1 MSNTL
6 DRQLVE
12 LDEFPEEIV
21 ERGEEGYEYGLTREA
36 EPKAFGLGYLGN
48 LFTPYRQE
56 VIEPEVTTRTRL
68 DTLGMDSVP
77 GEYLKTYKPA
87 EYGEP
92 EFGLEYMPI
101 VRGSKAAFDYAV
113 DLFDSGEVMDKT
125 IDSIATIPSA
135 MSDAIS
141 DQVTAGMGMMMGYE
155 SMIDRDGTEIRYD
168 PLMAPAAMAPAGI
181 TARVVAKESGDTVL
195 GIFGGKLGTGA
206 KERVDLEQK
215 AVEEV
220 KSLPEVEIAPEAA
233 DKIVDGTSLVRAAA
247 YGDVTIKMRDEM
259 GDVIDKN
266 VHPMDAARLVKRYVF
281 QRSGVFLGEDDIKRY
296 EINTED
302 VNVGPD
308 FLKSLEDVNSIEKI
322 NTDFNLGVKLP
333 YAIDFPE
340 LFENYPHLR
349 DYNVEY
355 LDADDIAEGI
365 GGHHDIT
372 TKTIRMN
379 PEVVPK
385 FIQDEDTKRRYLSIM
400 LHEIQHAVDR
410 YEGRQ
415 AGANKYMFLPRDWKA
430 GQMSN
435 NIGMVREFQS
445 IVKETDSNRRLPNSE
460 ELFGPDALA
469 GDVDMIETQLDAII
483 NDLDTMKQVKTGEID
498 VKDAMPIVTEPEL
511 LLQIASSDYMTELF
525 KRAKARVDLKKRF
538 EEEKREA
545 YAKYMVASGEVDA
558 REVQDRFKEENR
570 YKQFSKGYGENVIR
584 IDMDDPMTTRL
595 GPIDTAGEVD
605 EAGRIE
611 EGFRPVP
618 GLFTD
623 YGAPQGKDLK
633 LTNYEGDPVSAQTND
648 AFSLMESDAVKA
660 VGLTEDDI
668 KAWRRPKEEGGNATS
683 EEFRK
688 SLKGRDETLQAMA
701 KKVEAGEADV
711 SEYRKMADER
721 RPISRVEKVPEPA
734 TPVEIVSALNKGQRA
749 KGIVGVNKSIPEGD
763 LITARLDI
771 NAYTDYDVW
780 VPTLTHPELKT
791 VYAPTVVMRD
801 VSFIKPGDK
810 AVTSALRVATGGEK
824 APFAVMQGKY
834 VDMNADDAFKYAQ
847 ETFDS
852 DEWTQVGY
860 DPVKRGFFYDRE
872 TGEAIVEA
880 DEVIQVGHL
889 VLARNASKVAP
900 EEFPFNRGGLMSRS

>member
-1 MSNTL
+1 MSNIL
-6 DRQLVE
+6 DKQLAD
-12 LDEFPEEIV
+12 LDGLPPEEIV
-21 ERGEEGYEYGLTREA
+21 VTGDEGYEYGMSRE
-36 EPKAFGLGYLGN
+36 EETGLIGAFRN
-48 LFTPYRQE
+48 LYTPVRRK
-56 VIEPEVTTRTRL
+56 VIEPEVTTYTQAV
-68 DTLGMDSVP
+68 DAMP
-77 GEYLKTYKPA
+77 GEYTKTYKPA
-87 EYGEP
+87 VYGE
-92 EFGLEYMPI
+92 EEVGFEYAPI

-113 DLFDSGEVMDKT
+113 DLFDSGEVMDKA
-125 IDSIATIPSA
+125 IDAVSAIPSA
-135 MSDAIS
+135 MSDAIA

-168 PLMAPAAMAPAGI
+168 PLMAPATVAPAGI
-181 TARVVAKESGDTVL
+181 AARVVAKESGDTVL

-215 AVEEV
+215 AIEEI

-233 DKIVDGTSLVRAAA
+233 NKIVDSTSLVRAAA
-247 YGDVTIKMRDEM
+247 YGDLTIKMRDEM

-296 EINTED
+296 EINTEN
-302 VNVGPD
+302 VNLGPE

-379 PEVVPK
+379 PKYVPK
-385 FIQDEDTKRRYLSIM
+385 FTQDEDTKRDYLSIM

-415 AGANKYMFLPRDWKA
+415 AGANKYMFLPSDFKMEEMQNNV
-430 GQMSN
+430 GMSLN
-435 NIGMVREFQS
+435 FDA
-445 IVKETDSNRRLPNSE
+445 IVKEASTNPRLPDAE

-469 GDVDMIETQLDAII
+469 GDVDMIESQLDAII
-483 NDLDTMKQVKTGEID
+483 NDLDTMRQVKLGELG
-498 VKDAMPIVTEPEL
+498 VKDAPPIVTDSEL
-511 LLQIASSDYMTELF
+511 LLQIANSDYMTELF
-525 KRAKARVDLKKRF
+525 KRARRYVETKQFLAEQKRQ
-538 EEEKREA
+538 A

-570 YKQFSKGYGENVIR
+570 YKQFRKGYSEGVVRRSR
-584 IDMDDPMTTRL
+584 IDMDDPETTRL
-595 GPIDTAGEVD
+595 GPIDTPGIVD
-605 EAGRIE
+605 EDGRTLDS
-611 EGFRPVP
+611 FRPVP

-623 YGAPQGKDLK
+623 AAAPQGKDLNLK
-633 LTNYEGDPVSAQTND
+633 DVRGIPVSEQTD
-648 AFSLMESDAVKA
+648 EAFSLMEPDTVKA
-660 VGLTEDDI
+660 VGLTDADI
-668 KAWRRPKEEGGNATS
+668 KAWREKNATS

-701 KKVEAGEADV
+701 KKIEAGDAEV
-711 SEYRKMADER
+711 SEYRQMADER
-721 RPISRVEKVPEPA
+721 RPIRRVEKVPEPA
-734 TPVEIVSALNKGQRA
+734 TPIEIVSALNKGQRA

-763 LITARLDI
+763 TITARLDI

-801 VSFIKPGDK
+801 VSFIKPDDK
-810 AVTSALRVATGGEK
+810 AVTSARKVAAGAEK
-824 APFAVMQGKY
+824 SPFAVMQGKY
-834 VDMNADDAFKYAQ
+834 VDMSADDAFKYAQ

-872 TGEAIVEA
+872 TGNAVVEA

-889 VLARNASKVAP
+889 VLARNAQTVTPDKFAFSS
-900 EEFPFNRGGLMSRS
+900 GGLMSR

>member
-6 DRQLVE
+6 DRQLTEIDE
-12 LDEFPEEIV
+12 LPEEIV

-92 EFGLEYMPI
+92 EFGFQYMPI

-113 DLFDSGEVMDKT
+113 DLFDSGEVMDKA
-125 IDSIATIPSA
+125 IDAVSAVPSA
-135 MSDAIS
+135 MSDAIA

-168 PLMAPAAMAPAGI
+168 PLMAPATVAPAGI
-181 TARVVAKESGDTVL
+181 AARVVAKESGDTVL

-215 AVEEV
+215 AVEEI

-233 DKIVDGTSLVRAAA
+233 NKIVDGTSLVRAAA

-266 VHPMDAARLVKRYVF
+266 VHPMDAARRVKNYVF
-281 QRSGVFLGEDDIKRY
+281 KRSGVFLGEDDIKRY
-296 EINTED
+296 EINTEN
-302 VNVGPD
+302 VNLGSE

-379 PEVVPK
+379 PKYVPK
-385 FIQDEDTKRRYLSIM
+385 FTQDEDTKRDYLSIM

-415 AGANKYMFLPRDWKA
+415 AGANKYMFLPRDFKMEEMQNNV
-430 GQMSN
+430 GMSLN
-435 NIGMVREFQS
+435 FGA
-445 IVKETDSNRRLPNSE
+445 IVKEADSNRKLPNSE

-483 NDLDTMKQVKTGEID
+483 NDLDTMRKVKLGELD
-498 VKDAMPIVTEPEL
+498 VKDAPPIVTEPKL
-511 LLQIASSDYMTELF
+511 LLEIASSDYMTELF
-525 KRAKARVDLKKRF
+525 KRAKRYVETKQFLAEQKRQ
-538 EEEKREA
+538 A
-545 YAKYMVASGEVDA
+545 YNKYLVASGEVDA

-570 YKQFSKGYGENVIR
+570 YKQFRKRYGENVVK
-584 IDMDDPMTTRL
+584 IDMDDPETTRL
-595 GPIDTAGEVD
+595 GPIDTPGIVD
-605 EAGRIE
+605 EDGRTMDSS
-611 EGFRPVP
+611 FVP

-623 YGAPQGKDLK
+623 YGAPQGKDLNLK
-633 LTNYEGDPVSAQTND
+633 DVRGIPVSEQTD
-648 AFSLMESDAVKA
+648 KAFSLMESDVAEPLDIGVSKFNIENSDKLLKNYTADDFKIAEEAAGTRSTAGSAAANQKINAPVKEGSDVSVRLNLNSKIDPDGPA
-660 VGLTEDDI
+660 APSNRMQTIHPVKPNGKPDYN
-668 KAWRRPKEEGGNATS
+668 KADSYMSGVTVENGVFDVNQTSRRNIAETGDKVPAASVQGKFTSTRNVLEEGGDIVEIGMNPKNLHLFIDLKTGQAVRGFEAATI
-683 EEFRK
+683 FRDRVYA
-688 SLKGRDETLQAMA
+688 KGVTYW
-701 KKVEAGEADV
+701 KKAEA
-711 SEYRKMADER
+711 
-721 RPISRVEKVPEPA
+721 PEPL
-734 TPVEIVSALNKGQRA
+734 PA
-749 KGIVGVNKSIPEGD
+749 KGDTPIDN
-763 LITARLDI
+763 
-771 NAYTDYDVW
+771 
-780 VPTLTHPELKT
+780 
-791 VYAPTVVMRD
+791 
-801 VSFIKPGDK
+801 
-810 AVTSALRVATGGEK
+810 
-824 APFAVMQGKY
+824 
-834 VDMNADDAFKYAQ
+834 
-847 ETFDS
+847 
-852 DEWTQVGY
+852 QVRY
-860 DPVKRGFFYDRE
+860 KM
-872 TGEAIVEA
+872 
-880 DEVIQVGHL
+880 
-889 VLARNASKVAP
+889 K
-900 EEFPFNRGGLMSRS
+900 RGGLMARQS

>member
-1 MSNTL
+1 ML
-6 DRQLVE
+6 
-12 LDEFPEEIV
+12 
-21 ERGEEGYEYGLTREA
+21 
-36 EPKAFGLGYLGN
+36 LGN
-48 LFTPYRQE
+48 LYTPVRRK
-56 VIEPEVTTRTRL
+56 VIEPEVTTYTQAV
-68 DTLGMDSVP
+68 DAMP
-77 GEYLKTYKPA
+77 GEYTKTYKPA
-87 EYGEP
+87 VYGE
-92 EFGLEYMPI
+92 EEVGFEYMPI

-113 DLFDSGEVMDKT
+113 DLFDSGEVMDKA
-125 IDSIATIPSA
+125 IDAISAVPSA
-135 MSDAIS
+135 MSDAIA

-168 PLMAPAAMAPAGI
+168 PLMAPATVAPAGI
-181 TARVVAKESGDTVL
+181 AARVVAKESGDTVL

-215 AVEEV
+215 AIEEI

-233 DKIVDGTSLVRAAA
+233 NKIVDSTSLVRAAA
-247 YGDVTIKMRDEM
+247 YGDLTIKMRDEM

-296 EINTED
+296 EINTEN
-302 VNVGPD
+302 VNLGPE

-379 PEVVPK
+379 PKYVPK
-385 FIQDEDTKRRYLSIM
+385 FTQDEDTKRDYLSIM

-415 AGANKYMFLPRDWKA
+415 AGANKYMFLPSDFKMEEMQNNV
-430 GQMSN
+430 GMSLN
-435 NIGMVREFQS
+435 FNA
-445 IVKETDSNRRLPNSE
+445 IVKEASTNPRLPDAE

-469 GDVDMIETQLDAII
+469 GDVDMIESQLDAII
-483 NDLDTMKQVKTGEID
+483 NDLDTMRQVKLGELG
-498 VKDAMPIVTEPEL
+498 VKDAPPIVTDSEL
-511 LLQIASSDYMTELF
+511 LLQIANSDYMTELF
-525 KRAKARVDLKKRF
+525 KRARRYVETKQFLAEQKRQ
-538 EEEKREA
+538 A
-545 YAKYMVASGEVDA
+545 YAKYAVASGEVDA

-584 IDMDDPMTTRL
+584 IDMDDPETTRL
-595 GPIDTAGEVD
+595 GPIDTPGIVD
-605 EAGRIE
+605 EDGRTLDS
-611 EGFRPVP
+611 FRPVP

-623 YGAPQGKDLK
+623 AAAPQGKDLNLK
-633 LTNYEGDPVSAQTND
+633 DVRGIPVSEQTD
-648 AFSLMESDAVKA
+648 EAFSLMEPDTVKA
-660 VGLTEDDI
+660 VGLTDADI
-668 KAWRRPKEEGGNATS
+668 KAWREKNATS

-701 KKVEAGEADV
+701 KKIEAGDAEV
-711 SEYRKMADER
+711 SEYRQMADER
-721 RPISRVEKVPEPA
+721 RPIRRVEKVPEPA
-734 TPVEIVSALNKGQRA
+734 TPIEIVSALNKGQRA

-763 LITARLDI
+763 TITARLDI

-801 VSFIKPGDK
+801 VSFIKPDDK
-810 AVTSALRVATGGEK
+810 AVTSARKVAAGAEK
-824 APFAVMQGKY
+824 SPFAVMQGKY
-834 VDMNADDAFKYAQ
+834 VDMSADDAFKYAQ

-872 TGEAIVEA
+872 TGNAVVEA

-889 VLARNASKVAP
+889 VLARNAQTVTPDKFAFSS
-900 EEFPFNRGGLMSRS
+900 GGLMSR

>member
-6 DRQLVE
+6 DRQLTEIDE
-12 LDEFPEEIV
+12 LPEEIV
-21 ERGEEGYEYGLTREA
+21 VTGDEGYEYGRTRE
-36 EPKAFGLGYLGN
+36 EETGLIGAFRN
-48 LFTPYRQE
+48 LYTPVRRK
-56 VIEPEVTTRTRL
+56 VIEPEVTTYTQAV
-68 DTLGMDSVP
+68 DAMP
-77 GEYLKTYKPA
+77 GEYTKTYKPA
-87 EYGEP
+87 VYGE
-92 EFGLEYMPI
+92 EEVGFEYAPI

-113 DLFDSGEVMDKT
+113 DLFDSGEVMDKA
-125 IDSIATIPSA
+125 IDAISAVPSA

-168 PLMAPAAMAPAGI
+168 PLMAPATVAPAGI
-181 TARVVAKESGDTVL
+181 AARVVAKESGDTVL

-215 AVEEV
+215 AVEEI

-233 DKIVDGTSLVRAAA
+233 NKIVDGTSLVRAAA

-266 VHPMDAARLVKRYVF
+266 VHPMDAARLVKNYVF
-281 QRSGVFLGEDDIKRY
+281 QRSGVFLGEDNIKRY
-296 EINTED
+296 EINTAD
-302 VNVGPD
+302 VNLGPG

-379 PEVVPK
+379 PKYVPK
-385 FIQDEDTKRRYLSIM
+385 FTQDEDTKREYLSIM
-400 LHEIQHAVDR
+400 LHEMQHAVDR

-415 AGANKYMFLPRDWKA
+415 AGANKYMFLPSDFKMEEMQNNV
-430 GQMSN
+430 GMSLN
-435 NIGMVREFQS
+435 FNA
-445 IVKETDSNRRLPNSE
+445 IVKEADSNRKLPNSE

-483 NDLDTMKQVKTGEID
+483 NDLDTMRKVKLGELD
-498 VKDAMPIVTEPEL
+498 VKDAPPIVTEPKL
-511 LLQIASSDYMTELF
+511 LLEIASSDYMTELF
-525 KRAKARVDLKKRF
+525 KRAKRYVETKQFLAEQKRQ
-538 EEEKREA
+538 A
-545 YAKYMVASGEVDA
+545 YNKYLVASGEVDA
-558 REVQDRFKEENR
+558 REVEDRFKETNR
-570 YKQFSKGYGENVIR
+570 YKQFKKSYSEKFVK
-584 IDMDDPMTTRL
+584 IDMDNPDTTRL
-595 GPIDTAGEVD
+595 APIDTPGTVD
-605 EAGRIE
+605 ESGRLMT
-611 EGFRPVP
+611 PYPSTP
-618 GLFTD
+618 GIFTD
-623 YGAPQGKDLK
+623 YGAPQGKDLNLK
-633 LTNYEGDPVSAQTND
+633 DVRGIPVSQQTD
-648 AFSLMESDAVKA
+648 EAFSLMEPDTVKA
-660 VGLTEDDI
+660 VGLTDADI
-668 KAWRRPKEEGGNATS
+668 KAWRERNATS

-711 SEYRKMADER
+711 SEYRQMADER
-721 RPISRVEKVPEPA
+721 RPIRRVEKVPEPA
-734 TPVEIVSALNKGQRA
+734 TPVEIVSALNAGQRA
-749 KGIVGVNKSIPEGD
+749 KGIVGVNKAIPDGD

-771 NAYTDYDVW
+771 NAYTNYDVW

-791 VYAPTVVMRD
+791 VYAPAVVMRD
-801 VSFIKPGDK
+801 VSFIKPDDK
-810 AVTSALRVATGGEK
+810 AVTSARRVATGGEK
-824 APFAVMQGKY
+824 SPFAVMQGRY

-872 TGEAIVEA
+872 TGNAVVEA

-889 VLARNASKVAP
+889 VLARNAQTMTPDKFAFSG
-900 EEFPFNRGGLMSRS
+900 GGLMSRKSL

>member
-1 MSNTL
+1 MSNIL
-6 DRQLVE
+6 DKQLAD
-12 LDEFPEEIV
+12 LDGLPPEEIV
-21 ERGEEGYEYGLTREA
+21 VTGDEGYEYGMSRE
-36 EPKAFGLGYLGN
+36 EETGLIGAFRN
-48 LFTPYRQE
+48 LYTPVRRK
-56 VIEPEVTTRTRL
+56 VIEPEVTTYTQAV
-68 DTLGMDSVP
+68 DAMP
-77 GEYLKTYKPA
+77 GEYTKTYKPA
-87 EYGEP
+87 VYGE
-92 EFGLEYMPI
+92 EEVGFEYAPI

-113 DLFDSGEVMDKT
+113 DLFDSGEVMDKA
-125 IDSIATIPSA
+125 IDAISAVPSA

-168 PLMAPAAMAPAGI
+168 PLMAPATVAPAGI
-181 TARVVAKESGDTVL
+181 AARVVAKESGDTVL

-266 VHPMDAARLVKRYVF
+266 VHPMDAARLVKNYVF
-281 QRSGVFLGEDDIKRY
+281 KRSGVFLGEDDIKRY
-296 EINTED
+296 EINTEN
-302 VNVGPD
+302 VNLGSE

-365 GGHHDIT
+365 GGHHDIS

-379 PEVVPK
+379 PEHVPK
-385 FIQDEDTKRRYLSIM
+385 FTQDEDTKRDYLSIM

-415 AGANKYMFLPRDWKA
+415 AGANKYMFLPSDFKMEEMQNNV
-430 GQMSN
+430 GMSLN
-435 NIGMVREFQS
+435 FNA
-445 IVKETDSNRRLPNSE
+445 IVKEASTNPKLPDAE
-460 ELFGPDALA
+460 ELFGADALA
-469 GDVDMIETQLDAII
+469 GDVDMIESQLDAII
-483 NDLDTMKQVKTGEID
+483 NDLDTMRQVKLGELG
-498 VKDAMPIVTEPEL
+498 VKDAPPIVTDSEL
-511 LLQIASSDYMTELF
+511 LLQIANSDYMTELF
-525 KRAKARVDLKKRF
+525 KRARRYVETKQFLAEQKRQAR
-538 EEEKREA
+538 
-545 YAKYMVASGEVDA
+545 AKYFVASGEVDA

-570 YKQFSKGYGENVIR
+570 YKQFRKGYGENVVR
-584 IDMDDPMTTRL
+584 IDMDDPETTRL
-595 GPIDTAGEVD
+595 GPIDTPGIVD
-605 EAGRIE
+605 EDGRTMDSS
-611 EGFRPVP
+611 FVP

-623 YGAPQGKDLK
+623 TAAPQGKDLNLK
-633 LTNYEGDPVSAQTND
+633 DVRGIPVSEQTD
-648 AFSLMESDAVKA
+648 EAFSLMESDTVKA
-660 VGLTEDDI
+660 VGLTDADI

-701 KKVEAGEADV
+701 KKVEAGEADI
-711 SEYRKMADER
+711 SEYRQMADER
-721 RPISRVEKVPEPA
+721 RPIRRVDKVPEPA
-734 TPVEIVSALNKGQRA
+734 TPVEIVSALNAGQRA
-749 KGIVGVNKSIPEGD
+749 KGIVGVNRAIPEGD

-771 NAYTDYDVW
+771 NAYTNYDVW

-801 VSFIKPGDK
+801 VSFIKPEDK
-810 AVTSALRVATGGEK
+810 AVTSARKVAAGAEK
-824 APFAVMQGKY
+824 SPFAVMQGKY
-834 VDMNADDAFKYAQ
+834 VDMTANDAFKYAQ

-872 TGEAIVEA
+872 TGNAVVEA

-889 VLARNASKVAP
+889 VLARNAQTVTPDKFAFSS
-900 EEFPFNRGGLMSRS
+900 GGLMSR

>member
-6 DRQLVE
+6 DRQLTEIDE
-12 LDEFPEEIV
+12 LPEEIV

-48 LFTPYRQE
+48 LFAPYRQK

-92 EFGLEYMPI
+92 EFGFQYMPI

-113 DLFDSGEVMDKT
+113 DLFDSGEVMDKA
-125 IDSIATIPSA
+125 IDAVSAVPSA

-141 DQVTAGMGMMMGYE
+141 DQVTASMGMMMGYE

-168 PLMAPAAMAPAGI
+168 PLMAPATVAPAGI
-181 TARVVAKESGDTVL
+181 AARVVAKESGDTVL

-215 AVEEV
+215 AIEEI

-233 DKIVDGTSLVRAAA
+233 NKIVGGTSLVRAVER
-247 YGDVTIKMRDEM
+247 GDVTLKMRDEM

-281 QRSGVFLGEDDIKRY
+281 QRSGVFLGEDNIKRY
-296 EINTED
+296 EINTEN
-302 VNVGPD
+302 VNLGPE

-365 GGHHDIT
+365 MGHHDT
-372 TKTIRMN
+372 ATKTIRMN
-379 PEVVPK
+379 PKYVPK
-385 FIQDEDTKRRYLSIM
+385 FTQDEDTKREYLSTM

-415 AGANKYMFLPRDWKA
+415 AGANKYMFLPSDFKMEEIQNNV
-430 GQMSN
+430 GMSLN
-435 NIGMVREFQS
+435 FNA
-445 IVKETDSNRRLPNSE
+445 IVKEADSNRKLPNSE

-483 NDLDTMKQVKTGEID
+483 NDLDTMKKVKLGELD
-498 VKDAMPIVTEPEL
+498 VKDAPPIVTEPKL
-511 LLQIASSDYMTELF
+511 LLEIASSDYMTELF
-525 KRAKARVDLKKRF
+525 RRAKRHVETKQFLAEQKRQ
-538 EEEKREA
+538 A
-545 YAKYMVASGEVDA
+545 YKKYMVASGEVDA
-558 REVQDRFKEENR
+558 REVEDRFKEENR
-570 YKQFSKGYGENVIR
+570 YKQFRKGFSEGVVR
-584 IDMDDPMTTRL
+584 RSRL
-595 GPIDTAGEVD
+595 GPIDSPENVN
-605 EAGRIE
+605 EAGRITFAGAE
-611 EGFRPVP
+611 FDESGVSPVP

-623 YGAPQGKDLK
+623 YGAPQGKDLNLK
-633 LTNYEGDPVSAQTND
+633 DVRGIPVSKQTD
-648 AFSLMESDAVKA
+648 EAFSLMESDTVKA
-660 VGLTEDDI
+660 VGLTDADI
-668 KAWRRPKEEGGNATS
+668 KAWREKNATS

-701 KKVEAGEADV
+701 KKVEAGDAEV
-711 SEYRKMADER
+711 SEYRQMADER
-721 RPISRVEKVPEPA
+721 RPIRRVDKVPEPA
-734 TPVEIVSALNKGQRA
+734 TPVEIVSALNAGQRA
-749 KGIVGVNKSIPEGD
+749 KGIVGVNKAIPEGD
-763 LITARLDI
+763 VITARLDI
-771 NAYTDYDVW
+771 NAYTNYDVW

-810 AVTSALRVATGGEK
+810 AVTSARKVAAGAEK
-824 APFAVMQGKY
+824 SPFAVMQGKY
-834 VDMNADDAFKYAQ
+834 VDMTADDAFKYAQ
-847 ETFDS
+847 ETFNS

-889 VLARNASKVAP
+889 VLARNASKMAP
-900 EEFPFNRGGLMSRS
+900 EEFPFNRGGLMSR

>member
-1 MSNTL
+1 
-6 DRQLVE
+6 
-12 LDEFPEEIV
+12 EEV
-21 ERGEEGYEYGLTREA
+21 GFEYA
-36 EPKAFGLGYLGN
+36 
-48 LFTPYRQE
+48 
-56 VIEPEVTTRTRL
+56 
-68 DTLGMDSVP
+68 
-77 GEYLKTYKPA
+77 
-87 EYGEP
+87 
-92 EFGLEYMPI
+92 PI

-113 DLFDSGEVMDKT
+113 DLFDSGEVMDKA
-125 IDSIATIPSA
+125 IDAISAVPSA

-168 PLMAPAAMAPAGI
+168 PLMAPATVAPAGI
-181 TARVVAKESGDTVL
+181 AARVVAKESGDTVL

-215 AVEEV
+215 AVEEI

-233 DKIVDGTSLVRAAA
+233 NKIVDGTSLVRAAA

-266 VHPMDAARLVKRYVF
+266 VHPMDAARLVKNYVF
-281 QRSGVFLGEDDIKRY
+281 QRSGVFLGEDNIKRY
-296 EINTED
+296 EINTAD
-302 VNVGPD
+302 VNLGPG

-379 PEVVPK
+379 PKYVPK
-385 FIQDEDTKRRYLSIM
+385 FTQDEDTKREYLSIM
-400 LHEIQHAVDR
+400 LHEMQHAVDR

-415 AGANKYMFLPRDWKA
+415 AGANKYMFLPSDFKMEEMQNNV
-430 GQMSN
+430 GMSLN
-435 NIGMVREFQS
+435 FNA
-445 IVKETDSNRRLPNSE
+445 IVKEADSNRKLPNSE

-483 NDLDTMKQVKTGEID
+483 NDLDTMRKVKLGELD
-498 VKDAMPIVTEPEL
+498 VKDAPPIVTEPKL
-511 LLQIASSDYMTELF
+511 LLEIASSDYMTELF
-525 KRAKARVDLKKRF
+525 KRAKRYVETKQFLAEQKRQ
-538 EEEKREA
+538 A
-545 YAKYMVASGEVDA
+545 YNKYLVASGEVDA
-558 REVQDRFKEENR
+558 REVEDRFKETNR
-570 YKQFSKGYGENVIR
+570 YKQFKKSYSEKFVK
-584 IDMDDPMTTRL
+584 IDMDNPDTTRL
-595 GPIDTAGEVD
+595 APIDTPGTVD
-605 EAGRIE
+605 ESGRLMT
-611 EGFRPVP
+611 PYPSTP
-618 GLFTD
+618 GIFTD
-623 YGAPQGKDLK
+623 YGAPQGKDLNLK
-633 LTNYEGDPVSAQTND
+633 DVRGIPVSQQTD
-648 AFSLMESDAVKA
+648 EAFSLMEPDTVKA
-660 VGLTEDDI
+660 VGLTDADI
-668 KAWRRPKEEGGNATS
+668 KAWRERNATS

-711 SEYRKMADER
+711 SEYRQMADER
-721 RPISRVEKVPEPA
+721 RPIRRVEKVPEPA
-734 TPVEIVSALNKGQRA
+734 TPVEIVSALNAGQRA
-749 KGIVGVNKSIPEGD
+749 KGIVGVNKAIPDGD

-771 NAYTDYDVW
+771 NAYTNYDVW

-791 VYAPTVVMRD
+791 VYAPAVVMRD
-801 VSFIKPGDK
+801 VSFIKPDDK
-810 AVTSALRVATGGEK
+810 AVTSARRVATGGEK
-824 APFAVMQGKY
+824 SPFAVMQGRY

-872 TGEAIVEA
+872 TGNAVVEA

-889 VLARNASKVAP
+889 VLARNAQTMTPDKFAFSG
-900 EEFPFNRGGLMSRS
+900 GGLMSRKSL

>member
-1 MSNTL
+1 MSNIL
-6 DRQLVE
+6 DKQLAD
-12 LDEFPEEIV
+12 LDGLPPEEIV
-21 ERGEEGYEYGLTREA
+21 VTGDEGYEYGMSRE
-36 EPKAFGLGYLGN
+36 EETGLIGAFRN
-48 LFTPYRQE
+48 LYTPVRRK
-56 VIEPEVTTRTRL
+56 VIEPEVTTYTQAV
-68 DTLGMDSVP
+68 DAMP
-77 GEYLKTYKPA
+77 GEYTKTYKPA
-87 EYGEP
+87 VYGE
-92 EFGLEYMPI
+92 EEVGFEYAPI

-113 DLFDSGEVMDKT
+113 DLFDSGEVMDKA
-125 IDSIATIPSA
+125 IDAISAVPSA

-168 PLMAPAAMAPAGI
+168 PLMAPATVAPAGI
-181 TARVVAKESGDTVL
+181 AARVVAKESGDTVL

-215 AVEEV
+215 AVEEI
-220 KSLPEVEIAPEAA
+220 KSLPEVEIAPEAEN
-233 DKIVDGTSLVRAAA
+233 KIVDGTSLVRAAA

-266 VHPMDAARLVKRYVF
+266 VHPMDAARLVKNYVF
-281 QRSGVFLGEDDIKRY
+281 QRSGVFLGEDNIKRY
-296 EINTED
+296 EINTAD
-302 VNVGPD
+302 VNLGPG

-379 PEVVPK
+379 PKYVPK
-385 FIQDEDTKRRYLSIM
+385 FTQDEDTKREYLSIM
-400 LHEIQHAVDR
+400 LHEMQHAVDR

-415 AGANKYMFLPRDWKA
+415 AGANKYMFLPSDFKMEEMQNNV
-430 GQMSN
+430 GMSLN
-435 NIGMVREFQS
+435 FNA
-445 IVKETDSNRRLPNSE
+445 IVKEADSNRKLPNSE

-483 NDLDTMKQVKTGEID
+483 NDLDTMRKVKLGELD
-498 VKDAMPIVTEPEL
+498 VKDAPPIVTEPKL
-511 LLQIASSDYMTELF
+511 LLEIASSDYMTELF
-525 KRAKARVDLKKRF
+525 KRAKRYVETKQFLAEQKRQ
-538 EEEKREA
+538 A
-545 YAKYMVASGEVDA
+545 YNKYLVASGEVDA
-558 REVQDRFKEENR
+558 REVEDRFKETNR
-570 YKQFSKGYGENVIR
+570 YKQFKKSYSEKFVK
-584 IDMDDPMTTRL
+584 IDMDNPDTTRL
-595 GPIDTAGEVD
+595 APIDTPGTVD
-605 EAGRIE
+605 ESGRLMT
-611 EGFRPVP
+611 PYPSTP

-623 YGAPQGKDLK
+623 YGAPQGKDLNLK
-633 LTNYEGDPVSAQTND
+633 DVRGIPVSKQTD
-648 AFSLMESDAVKA
+648 EAFSLMESDTVKA
-660 VGLTEDDI
+660 VGLSDADI

-701 KKVEAGEADV
+701 KKVEAGEADI
-711 SEYRKMADER
+711 SEYRQMADER
-721 RPISRVEKVPEPA
+721 RPIRRVEKVPEPA

-801 VSFIKPGDK
+801 VNFIKPGDK
-810 AVTSALRVATGGEK
+810 AVTSARRVATGGEK

-872 TGEAIVEA
+872 TGNAVVEA

-889 VLARNASKVAP
+889 VLARNAQTVTPDKFAFSS
-900 EEFPFNRGGLMSRS
+900 GGLMSR

>member
-6 DRQLVE
+6 DRQLTEIDE
-12 LDEFPEEIV
+12 LPEEIV
-21 ERGEEGYEYGLTREA
+21 VTGDEGYEYGRTRE
-36 EPKAFGLGYLGN
+36 EETGLIGAFRN
-48 LFTPYRQE
+48 LYTPVRRK
-56 VIEPEVTTRTRL
+56 VIEPEVTTYTQAV
-68 DTLGMDSVP
+68 DAMP
-77 GEYLKTYKPA
+77 GEYTKTYKPA
-87 EYGEP
+87 VYGE
-92 EFGLEYMPI
+92 EEVGFEYAPI

-113 DLFDSGEVMDKT
+113 DLFDSGEVMDKA
-125 IDSIATIPSA
+125 IDAISAVPSA

-168 PLMAPAAMAPAGI
+168 PLMAPATVAPAGI
-181 TARVVAKESGDTVL
+181 AARVVAKESGDTVL

-215 AVEEV
+215 AVEEI

-233 DKIVDGTSLVRAAA
+233 NKIVDGTSLVRAAA

-266 VHPMDAARLVKRYVF
+266 VHPMDAARLVKNYVF
-281 QRSGVFLGEDDIKRY
+281 QRSGVFLGEDNIKRY
-296 EINTED
+296 EINTAD
-302 VNVGPD
+302 VNLGPG

-379 PEVVPK
+379 PKYVPK
-385 FIQDEDTKRRYLSIM
+385 FTQDEDTKREYLSIM
-400 LHEIQHAVDR
+400 LHEMQHAVDR

-415 AGANKYMFLPRDWKA
+415 AGANKYMFLPSDFKMEEMQNNV
-430 GQMSN
+430 GMSLN
-435 NIGMVREFQS
+435 FNA
-445 IVKETDSNRRLPNSE
+445 IVKEADSNRKLPNSE

-483 NDLDTMKQVKTGEID
+483 NDLDTMRKVKLGELD
-498 VKDAMPIVTEPEL
+498 VKDAPPIVTEPKL
-511 LLQIASSDYMTELF
+511 LLEIASSDYMTELF
-525 KRAKARVDLKKRF
+525 KRAKRYVETKQFLAEQKRQ
-538 EEEKREA
+538 A
-545 YAKYMVASGEVDA
+545 YNKYLVASGEVDA
-558 REVQDRFKEENR
+558 REVEDRFKETNR
-570 YKQFSKGYGENVIR
+570 YKQFKKSYSEKFVK
-584 IDMDDPMTTRL
+584 IDMDNPDTTRL
-595 GPIDTAGEVD
+595 APIDTPGTVD
-605 EAGRIE
+605 ESGRLMT
-611 EGFRPVP
+611 PYPSTP
-618 GLFTD
+618 GIFTD
-623 YGAPQGKDLK
+623 YGAPQGKDLNLK
-633 LTNYEGDPVSAQTND
+633 DVRGIPVSQQTD
-648 AFSLMESDAVKA
+648 EAFSLMEPDTVKA
-660 VGLTEDDI
+660 VGLTDADI
-668 KAWRRPKEEGGNATS
+668 KAWRERNATS

-721 RPISRVEKVPEPA
+721 RPIRRVEKVPEPA
-734 TPVEIVSALNKGQRA
+734 TPVEIVSALNAGQRA
-749 KGIVGVNKSIPEGD
+749 KGIVGVNKAIPDGD

-771 NAYTDYDVW
+771 NAYTNYDVW

-791 VYAPTVVMRD
+791 VYAPAVVMRD
-801 VSFIKPGDK
+801 VSFIKPDDK
-810 AVTSALRVATGGEK
+810 AVTSARRVATGGEK
-824 APFAVMQGKY
+824 SPFAVMQGRY

-872 TGEAIVEA
+872 TGNAVVEA

-889 VLARNASKVAP
+889 VLARNAQTMTPDKFAFSG
-900 EEFPFNRGGLMSRS
+900 GGLMSRKSL